1 MPVPTNESSVAAA
14 EGPKPGIEGQCT
26 TSSNQGQMSRDEKT
40 ICTLQAKL
48 EKTASELEA
57 VETSIAEV
65 QKQLSSIS
73 EEAAKDPSAVVNRHI
88 RLLHE
93 YNEVKDTAQGL
104 LNMIAEARGMRYVD
118 VQREYGVSEN
128 D

>member
-1 MPVPTNESSVAAA
+1 MPVQINESSLAAA
-14 EGPKPGIEGQCT
+14 EGLKSGIEEQCT

-48 EKTASELEA
+48 EKTSSELEA
-57 VETSIAEV
+57 VETSISEV

-104 LNMIAEARGMRYVD
+104 LNMIAESRGMRYVD